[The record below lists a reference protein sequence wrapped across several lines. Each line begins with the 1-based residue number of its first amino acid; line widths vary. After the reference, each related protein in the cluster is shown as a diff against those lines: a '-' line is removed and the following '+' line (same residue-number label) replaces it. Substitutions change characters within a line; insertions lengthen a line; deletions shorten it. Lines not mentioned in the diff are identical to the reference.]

1 MALFSS
7 LGTAK
12 QIGLV
17 PKYALLL
24 LWDSIS
30 ESACVKAKQAKPFLA
45 TLKAILAI
53 AGEDL
58 NFLQL

>member
-1 MALFSS
+1 MALF
-7 LGTAK
+7 LFGTAK

-45 TLKAILAI
+45 ALNAILAI
-53 AGEDL
+53 APG
-58 NFLQL
+58 